1 MEELLELD
9 KRLLLFLNG
18 WNSPFFDSVMLTL
31 TETFV
36 WTPLY
41 AILIYLVI
49 KTYGKSSI
57 WILLGVALTILL
69 CDRITSG
76 FMKPFF
82 ARLRPSHEPGLEGLL
97 HLVND
102 YRGGLYGFASSHAA
116 DTFGVAM
123 FVWLSLKKYYRWI
136 WVVFVW
142 AALMTY
148 TRIYLGVH
156 YPSDI
161 LFGALIGMTL
171 GWLSFKGSFYVWNKN
186 KKAPLLS

>member
-41 AILIYLVI
+41 ATLIYFVI
-49 KTYGKSSI
+49 KIYGKSSM

-82 ARLRPSHEPGLEGLL
+82 ARLRPSHEPSLEGLL

-161 LFGALIGMTL
+161 LVGALIGMTL
-171 GWLSFKGSFYVWNKN
+171 GWLSLKGSFYVWNKN

>member
-1 MEELLELD
+1 VEELLELD

-41 AILIYLVI
+41 ATLIYLVI
-49 KTYGKSSI
+49 KIYGKSSI

-82 ARLRPSHEPGLEGLL
+82 ARLRPSHEPSLEGLL

-136 WVVFVW
+136 WFVFVW

-156 YPSDI
+156 YPTDI
-161 LFGALIGMTL
+161 LVGALIGMTL
-171 GWLSFKGSFYVWNKN
+171 GWLSLKGSFYVWNKN

>member
-41 AILIYLVI
+41 ATLIYLVI
-49 KTYGKSSI
+49 KIYGKSSI

-82 ARLRPSHEPGLEGLL
+82 ARLRPSHEPSLEGLL

-136 WVVFVW
+136 WFVFVW

-156 YPSDI
+156 YPTDI
-161 LFGALIGMTL
+161 LVGALIGMTL
-171 GWLSFKGSFYVWNKN
+171 GWLSLKGSFYVWNKN

>member
-1 MEELLELD
+1 VEELLELD

-41 AILIYLVI
+41 ATLIYLVI
-49 KTYGKSSI
+49 KIYGKSSI

-82 ARLRPSHEPGLEGLL
+82 ARLRPSHEPSLEGLL

-156 YPSDI
+156 YPTDI
-161 LFGALIGMTL
+161 LVGALIGMTL
-171 GWLSFKGSFYVWNKN
+171 GWLSLKGSFYVWNKN

>member
-1 MEELLELD
+1 VEELLELD

-18 WNSPFFDSVMLTL
+18 WNSPFFDSVMLML

-41 AILIYLVI
+41 GILIFLVI
-49 KTYGKSSI
+49 KSYGKSSI
-57 WILLGVALTILL
+57 WILLGIALTILL

-116 DTFGVAM
+116 DTFGVAV

-156 YPSDI
+156 YPTDI
-161 LFGALIGMTL
+161 LVGAIIGL
-171 GWLSFKGSFYVWNKN
+171 LSGWLFASVSFYLM
-186 KKAPLLS
+186 KKSENTE

>member
-1 MEELLELD
+1 VEELLELD

-41 AILIYLVI
+41 ATLIYLVI
-49 KTYGKSSI
+49 KIYGKSSI

-82 ARLRPSHEPGLEGLL
+82 ARLRPSHEPSLEGLL

-161 LFGALIGMTL
+161 LVGALIGMTL
-171 GWLSFKGSFYVWNKN
+171 GWLSLKGSFYVWNKN

>member
-41 AILIYLVI
+41 ATLIYLVI
-49 KTYGKSSI
+49 KIYGKSSI

-82 ARLRPSHEPGLEGLL
+82 ARLRPSHEPSLEGLL

-156 YPSDI
+156 YPTDI
-161 LFGALIGMTL
+161 LVGALIGMTL
-171 GWLSFKGSFYVWNKN
+171 GWLSLKGSFYVWNKN